1 MTFQFS
7 AEDISKIITEKVI
20 YEGLELEEL
29 GIELDEITPDK
40 LLFDEDGLALDSV
53 DALEVIAGVQR
64 EFNITFPEVD
74 QEFIEKNCSTIE
86 QLTQTVMSFS
96 KATAA

>member
-7 AEDISKIITEKVI
+7 AEEISKIITEKVI

-64 EFNITFPEVD
+64 EFSITFPEVD
-74 QEFIEKNCSTIE
+74 QEFIEKNCSTIG